1 MGDGVEFLRG
11 LDETERQ
18 RMSNASALHTF
29 VVH

>member
-18 RMSNASALHTF
+18 RMSNASPLYNL